1 MRYLWSS
8 RKEWKSHSKSFRHP
22 GANFVSFLVFS
33 LTRALDIRFQALAK
47 RTRKSTQVCKT
58 GLACGLA
65 KGGQTDSQVDASLQN
80 RTCVR
85 TCDGWPNELVSRH
98 KSTNLR
104 TNLWRNGFASRLAS
118 SRKSHKPYISRIYSW
133 LAISLCRLAL
143 VGQTVKNLRT
153 WSSTK
158 IVARPRKVNAS
169 RWANETQVENLRWL
183 TSTCRFVWPGL

>member
-1 MRYLWSS
+1 M
-8 RKEWKSHSKSFRHP
+8 
-22 GANFVSFLVFS
+22 FS

-65 KGGQTDSQVDASLQN
+65 KGGQTDSQVNAASLQNRTCVRTCNGWPNELASRHKSTQVCKTGLACGLAKGGQTDSQVNASLQN

-98 KSTNLR
+98 KSTNFR

-118 SRKSHKPYISRIYSW
+118 SRKSHKPYISRIYS
-133 LAISLCRLAL
+133 
-143 VGQTVKNLRT
+143 
-153 WSSTK
+153 
-158 IVARPRKVNAS
+158 
-169 RWANETQVENLRWL
+169 
-183 TSTCRFVWPGL
+183 